1 MFDDTSNDEILDASG
16 ALAALEQLEQS
27 SHERYVQ
34 MRSSDRVDFHAKLLI
49 RPGNSGDRHLTV
61 IEGVTTDISDGG
73 CRALLVH
80 PILPGN
86 VFFVEFD
93 QARISVDPLLVRCLR
108 CKFVREDSF
117 DVSFSFFSSIDLL
130 SEITVSASPDP

>member
-1 MFDDTSNDEILDASG
+1 MFDDSSDNEILDASG

-27 SHERYVQ
+27 SHDRYVQ
-34 MRSSDRVDFHAKLLI
+34 MRSSDRVDFQTKVWI

-80 PILPGN
+80 PALPGN
-86 VFFVEFD
+86 VYFVEFD
-93 QARISVDPLLVRCLR
+93 QERISVEPVLVRCLR
-108 CKFVREDSF
+108 CRLVREDSF
-117 DVSFSFFSSIDLL
+117 DVSFRFFSSIDL
-130 SEITVSASPDP
+130 SEIIVSARSDP